1 VNCLSGQSSANHD
14 GNRIGGDERRTS
26 RLIPGCERSRKVSL
40 PADTVLSVNSVMFL
54 RVVLVAASLMSVTLG
69 CGGTEPPH
77 VRHASVVRVDAT
89 SGRVKAVVP
98 VGVDPLQ
105 LAVAARQVWT
115 LEFGEGTLARI
126 DPETNKPA
134 AVDIGEAAGMASDG
148 DDIWVAANG
157 NTLLRLDGESGKRER
172 VLKLARKPLFELR
185 DAGFLTVSA
194 GSIWLTIPVLG
205 DNSADQTLW
214 RIDPPTGAVTA
225 RAPLLANPVSLAA
238 DARYVWVANIDGGK
252 VTRVDVMT
260 NAAKNVAASIGPAGV
275 AIGAGSLWVSHY
287 VPEVWRIDPDTMRVQ
302 AKIHLDAGTTR
313 GIAFAGGRVW
323 VTTESGVVALDP
335 ATNKVVQTIELIE
348 PKREVGPTAIA
359 YLDGDLWV
367 SIE

>member
-1 VNCLSGQSSANHD
+1 
-14 GNRIGGDERRTS
+14 
-26 RLIPGCERSRKVSL
+26 
-40 PADTVLSVNSVMFL
+40 
-54 RVVLVAASLMSVTLG
+54 MSVLAALFVGTLLTSVTPG
-69 CGGTEPPH
+69 CGGTEPLR
-77 VRHASVVRVDAT
+77 VRNASVVRVDAR
-89 SGRVKAVVP
+89 SGRVEAVVP

-105 LAVAARQVWT
+105 LVVAARQVWT
-115 LEFGEGTLARI
+115 MEFGQGTLARI
-126 DPETNKPA
+126 DPATNKA
-134 AVDIGEAAGMASDG
+134 AAIDIGEAAGMASDG

-157 NTLLRLDGESGKRER
+157 NTLVRLDGESGKRER

-185 DAGFLTVSA
+185 DAGFLIVSA
-194 GSIWLTIPVLG
+194 RSIWLTIPVLG

-214 RIDPPTGAVTA
+214 RIDPQTGAVKA

-252 VTRVDVMT
+252 VTRVEVAT
-260 NAAKNVAASIGPAGV
+260 NTAKNVAASIGPAGV
-275 AIGAGSLWVSHY
+275 ATGAESLWVSHY
-287 VPEVWRIDPDTMRVQ
+287 VPEVWRIDPKTMRVQ

-313 GIAFAGGRVW
+313 GIAFGAGRVW
-323 VTTESGVVALDP
+323 VSTESGVVALDP
-335 ATNKVVQTIELIE
+335 ATNAVVQTIDLIE

>member
-1 VNCLSGQSSANHD
+1 MLA
-14 GNRIGGDERRTS
+14 
-26 RLIPGCERSRKVSL
+26 
-40 PADTVLSVNSVMFL
+40 ALSVG
-54 RVVLVAASLMSVTLG
+54 AALTSVTPG
-69 CGGTEPPH
+69 CGGAEALR

-89 SGRVKAVVP
+89 SGRVEAVVR

-105 LAVAARQVWT
+105 LVVAARQVWT
-115 LEFGEGTLARI
+115 MEFGQGTLARI
-126 DPETNKPA
+126 DPASNKAA

-157 NTLLRLDGESGKRER
+157 NTLVRLDGESGKRER

-185 DAGFLTVSA
+185 DAGFLTVSS

-205 DNSADQTLW
+205 DNFADQTLW
-214 RIDPPTGAVTA
+214 RIDPQTGAVKA

-252 VTRVDVMT
+252 VTRVEVAT
-260 NAAKNVAASIGPAGV
+260 NTAKNVSASIGPAGV
-275 AIGAGSLWVSHY
+275 ATGAGSLWVSHY
-287 VPEVWRIDPDTMRVQ
+287 VPEVWRIDPKTMRVQ

-313 GIAFAGGRVW
+313 GIAFGAGRVW
-323 VTTESGVVALDP
+323 VSTESGVVALDP
-335 ATNKVVQTIELIE
+335 ATNAVVQTIDLIE

>member
-1 VNCLSGQSSANHD
+1 VSVLAA
-14 GNRIGGDERRTS
+14 
-26 RLIPGCERSRKVSL
+26 LIVG
-40 PADTVLSVNSVMFL
+40 AVLT
-54 RVVLVAASLMSVTLG
+54 SVTPG
-69 CGGTEPPH
+69 CGGTEPPR
-77 VRHASVVRVDAT
+77 VRHASVVRVDAR
-89 SGRVKAVVP
+89 SGRVEAVVP

-105 LAVAARQVWT
+105 LVVAARQVWT
-115 LEFGEGTLARI
+115 MEFGQGTLARI
-126 DPETNKPA
+126 DPATNKAA
-134 AVDIGEAAGMASDG
+134 AVDIGEAAGIASDG
-148 DDIWVAANG
+148 DHIWVAANG
-157 NTLLRLDGESGKRER
+157 NTLVRLDGESGRRER
-172 VLKLARKPLFELR
+172 LLKLARKPLFELR
-185 DAGFLTVSA
+185 DAGFLTVSS

-214 RIDPPTGAVTA
+214 RIDPQTGAVKA

-252 VTRVDVMT
+252 VTRVEVTT
-260 NAAKNVAASIGPAGV
+260 NTAKNVAASIGPAGV
-275 AIGAGSLWVSHY
+275 ATGAGSLWVSHY
-287 VPEVWRIDPDTMRVQ
+287 VPEVWRIDPDTTRVQ

-313 GIAFAGGRVW
+313 GISFGAGRVW

-335 ATNKVVQTIELIE
+335 ATNAVVQTIELIE

>member
-1 VNCLSGQSSANHD
+1 
-14 GNRIGGDERRTS
+14 
-26 RLIPGCERSRKVSL
+26 VS
-40 PADTVLSVNSVMFL
+40 VLTAL
-54 RVVLVAASLMSVTLG
+54 LVGAALTSVTPG
-69 CGGTEPPH
+69 CGGVEPPP
-77 VRHASVVRVDAT
+77 VRHASIVRLDAT

-105 LAVAARQVWT
+105 LVVAARQVWT

-126 DPETNKPA
+126 DPATNKAA
-134 AVDIGEAAGMASDG
+134 AVDVGEAAGMASEG
-148 DDIWVAANG
+148 DDIWLAANG
-157 NTLLRLDGESGKRER
+157 NTLVRLDGESGNRER

-214 RIDPPTGAVTA
+214 RIDPQTGAVKA

-252 VTRVDVMT
+252 VTRVDVTT
-260 NAAKNVAASIGPAGV
+260 NTAKNVDTSIGPAGV
-275 AIGAGSLWVSHY
+275 TTGAGSLWVSHY
-287 VPEVWRIDPDTMRVQ
+287 LPEVWRIDPDTTRVQ
-302 AKIHLDAGTTR
+302 AKIHLDTGTTR
-313 GIAFAGGRVW
+313 AIAFGGGRAW
-323 VTTESGVVALDP
+323 VSTESGVVALDP
-335 ATNKVVQTIELIE
+335 ATNKIVQTIELIE
-348 PKREVGPTAIA
+348 PEREVGPTAIA

>member
-1 VNCLSGQSSANHD
+1 
-14 GNRIGGDERRTS
+14 
-26 RLIPGCERSRKVSL
+26 
-40 PADTVLSVNSVMFL
+40 
-54 RVVLVAASLMSVTLG
+54 MSVLAALFVGTLLTSVTPG
-69 CGGTEPPH
+69 CGGTEPLR
-77 VRHASVVRVDAT
+77 VRNASVVRVDAR
-89 SGRVKAVVP
+89 SGRVEAVVP

-105 LAVAARQVWT
+105 LVVAARQVWT
-115 LEFGEGTLARI
+115 MEFGQGTLARI
-126 DPETNKPA
+126 DPATNKA
-134 AVDIGEAAGMASDG
+134 AAIDIGEAAGMASDG

-157 NTLLRLDGESGKRER
+157 NTLVRLDGESGKRER

-185 DAGFLTVSA
+185 DAGFLTVSS

-214 RIDPPTGAVTA
+214 RIDPQTGAVKA

-252 VTRVDVMT
+252 VTRVEVAT
-260 NAAKNVAASIGPAGV
+260 NTAKNVAASIGPAGV
-275 AIGAGSLWVSHY
+275 ATGAGSLWVSHY
-287 VPEVWRIDPDTMRVQ
+287 VPEVWRIDPKTMRVQ

-313 GIAFAGGRVW
+313 GIAFGAGRVW
-323 VTTESGVVALDP
+323 VSTESGVVALDP
-335 ATNKVVQTIELIE
+335 ATNAVVQTIDLIE